1 MTRGRFMASLA
12 AIVLLAAVLRGVF
25 PAADPP
31 WTSTVGVVWHD
42 EGAWVH
48 NARNKALFGGWRQD
62 EWNPVYVAPV
72 FTALEYASFKAF
84 GVGVRQARL
93 VSEVAGLLSVILLA
107 LGVRRLAGDRA
118 GLMAGLLIAANYVY
132 VMYDRAAIMEALM
145 AAFIVASW
153 YCSARAER
161 EPRWGA
167 VAALMATL
175 AFFTKAAAA
184 FYIGALGLAAVIRL
198 VEGWNAGAGR
208 SRPLD
213 LPPDRLRQG
222 YGESAE
228 ALRAKAEGG
237 RHGAPRAAALWT
249 LGGLALSFGII
260 AAVFVL
266 PHWHDYRFYNWQM
279 SVTRK
284 PSYDPVSV
292 LTRMTWLPILHDTF
306 TRMWAVLLLGVFGAW
321 GILARWRRATDAE
334 RLLFLWVAVGSIEL
348 LVHDV
353 GNERRFVFLIP
364 ALVALA
370 SLVLV
375 RGSLLPEE
383 AARIPRRKVLILAPA
398 ILYSA
403 YVLTG
408 PLARVPFL
416 AEVHAHVLHHA
427 VRLAAAAGLL
437 LGVAILASWP
447 RFAGAASRRIWS
459 PAVANALVFAFAAW
473 NLAQFGEWA
482 VNRTYKNYEAS
493 LAIGR
498 ALPPETL
505 VQGKLANGLSLENRI
520 RPIFIG
526 HEFGNYADRKE
537 RDDVRYIL
545 TYTSPRLGYEGSQI
559 TDVLDASP
567 GWRIIMK
574 FDVAETPS
582 GHDSAA
588 LIEKRARH

>member
-1 MTRGRFMASLA
+1 VRVS
-12 AIVLLAAVLRGVF
+12 F

-31 WTSTVGVVWHD
+31 WRSTVGVVWHD

-48 NARNKALFGGWRQD
+48 NARNKALFGEWRQD

-93 VSEVAGLLSVILLA
+93 VSEAAGLLSVILLA
-107 LGVRRLAGDRA
+107 LGVRRLGGDRA
-118 GLMAGLLIAANYVY
+118 GLIAGALLAVNYVY
-132 VMYDRAAIMEALM
+132 VMYNRAAIMEALM

-153 YCSARAER
+153 YCSTRAER

-167 VAALMATL
+167 LAGVMATL

-184 FYIGALGLAAVIRL
+184 FYVGALGLAMLIRL

-213 LPPDRLRQG
+213 DSVV
-222 YGESAE
+222 SAF
-228 ALRAKAEGG
+228 R
-237 RHGAPRAAALWT
+237 RNSSLWT
-249 LGGLALSFGII
+249 LGGLAVSFGII
-260 AAVFVL
+260 TLLFVL
-266 PHWHDYRFYNWQM
+266 PHWRDYQFYNWQM

-284 PSYDPVSV
+284 PSYDLVSV
-292 LTRMTWLPILHDTF
+292 LQRVTWFPILHDTF
-306 TRMWAVLLLGVFGAW
+306 SRMWAVLALGLIGAW
-321 GILARWRRATDAE
+321 GILARWRRAADAE
-334 RLLFLWVAVGSIEL
+334 RLLFLWVSVGCLEL
-348 LVHDV
+348 LIHDV
-353 GNERRFVFLIP
+353 GNERRLVFLIP

-370 SLVLV
+370 SLVLT
-375 RGSLLPEE
+375 RGSLLPDE
-383 AARIPRRKVLILAPA
+383 AAGVTRRTILLLSPA

-408 PLARVPFL
+408 PLARMPFL
-416 AEVHAHVLHHA
+416 AEVHAHALSHT
-427 VRLAAAAGLL
+427 VRLAAAAGFV
-437 LGVAILASWP
+437 LGAAIVWSWP
-447 RFAGAASRRIWS
+447 RVAAIAGRPLWTPFA
-459 PAVANALVFAFAAW
+459 ANALVWVFAAW
-473 NLAQFGEWA
+473 NLVQFGEWA
-482 VNRTYKNYEAS
+482 LNRTYKNYEAS
-493 LAIGR
+493 LALGR
-498 ALPPETL
+498 ALPPGTL

-520 RPIFIG
+520 RPVFIG
-526 HEFGNYADRKE
+526 HGFGNFADRKD

-545 TYTSPRLGYEGSQI
+545 SYTTPWLGYEGSQI
-559 TDVLDASP
+559 KDVLDASP

-588 LIEKRARH
+588 LIEKRARD